1 MGLVLLVI
9 LIGVPIL
16 EIALFIQVGGIIGV
30 WPTIAIC
37 IATAVAGSFL
47 VRLQGLQIVRQAQA
61 KMARNEPPAAE
72 MFHGMCLLLAG
83 FLLMTPGFF
92 TDVLGILLLLPP
104 VRIAIGALLWRQFEG
119 RIRMHQAGGGP
130 TGGGPTGGGPSGR
143 GPKGRGPKGGVVIDG
158 DFEEVDGRN
167 TAGGRKASADRPELP
182 PADGKPNPSSP
193 WRGDRS

>member
-37 IATAVAGSFL
+37 IATAVAGTFL

-92 TDVLGILLLLPP
+92 TDFLGIMLLLPP

-130 TGGGPTGGGPSGR
+130 AGSGPRGR
-143 GPKGRGPKGGVVIDG
+143 GSKGGVVIDG
-158 DFEEVDGRN
+158 DFEEVDGGR
-167 TAGGRKASADRPELP
+167 AGTGKGASPDRPGLP
-182 PADGKPNPSSP
+182 PTDGKPNPSSP
-193 WRGDRS
+193 WRGDKS